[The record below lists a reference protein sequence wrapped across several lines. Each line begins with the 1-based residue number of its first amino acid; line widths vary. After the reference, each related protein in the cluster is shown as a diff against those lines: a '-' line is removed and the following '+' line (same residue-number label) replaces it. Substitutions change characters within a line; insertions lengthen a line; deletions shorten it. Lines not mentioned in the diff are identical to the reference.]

1 MTIARRI
8 ENMSLRGGFGLAA
21 TLGCLLSFAYNQP
34 INKYKELRE
43 VSARI
48 AVAMFA
54 IAVTFP
60 AAVTA
65 QEAGYMVK
73 PGDGLEISVW
83 KEPDLQGPVLVT
95 PDGSFS
101 FPLVGQVDARG
112 KTVTDLQQVITE
124 RLAKYISDPVVT
136 VSIREIRGNKVYVIG
151 QVNRPGE
158 FIVNPRVD
166 VIQALS
172 MAGGTTAFAAL
183 DDIRILRRT
192 GPKQESLEFDYN
204 AVVRGKSL
212 EQNIELR
219 AGDIVVVP

>member
-8 ENMSLRGGFGLAA
+8 ENMSLRGGFGSAA
-21 TLGCLLSFAYNQP
+21 TLRCPLRFACDQP

-43 VSARI
+43 VSGRF

-54 IAVTFP
+54 FAVTFP
-60 AAVTA
+60 AAVIA
-65 QEAGYMVK
+65 QEAGYTVK

-136 VSIREIRGNKVYVIG
+136 VSVREIRGNKVYVIG

>member
-1 MTIARRI
+1 MLNGFRTIWALLI
-8 ENMSLRGGFGLAA
+8 LAA
-21 TLGCLLSFAYNQP
+21 FAA
-34 INKYKELRE
+34 EA
-43 VSARI
+43 S
-48 AVAMFA
+48 
-54 IAVTFP
+54 
-60 AAVTA
+60 A
-65 QEAGYMVK
+65 QEAGYTIK
-73 PGDGLEISVW
+73 PGDGLDISVW
-83 KEPDLQGPVLVT
+83 KEPDLKLPVLVT
-95 PDGSFS
+95 PDGAFS

-112 KTVTDLQQVITE
+112 KTVTEITQVITE

-136 VSIREIRGNKVYVIG
+136 VSVREIRGNKVYVIG

-166 VIQALS
+166 VMQALS

-192 GPKQESLEFDYN
+192 GQNQESLEFDYN
-204 AVVRGKSL
+204 AVARGKAL

>member
-1 MTIARRI
+1 MLARLI
-8 ENMSLRGGFGLAA
+8 GVAILVGVALPALSL
-21 TLGCLLSFAYNQP
+21 
-34 INKYKELRE
+34 
-43 VSARI
+43 
-48 AVAMFA
+48 
-54 IAVTFP
+54 
-60 AAVTA
+60 A

-112 KTVTDLQQVITE
+112 KTVSELQQVITE
-124 RLAKYISDPVVT
+124 RLAKFISDPVVT
-136 VSIREIRGNKVYVIG
+136 VSVREIRGNKVYVIG

-166 VIQALS
+166 VMQALS
-172 MAGGTTAFAAL
+172 MAGGTTPFASL
-183 DDIRILRRT
+183 DDIRILRRD

-204 AVVRGKSL
+204 AVARGKDL
-212 EQNIELR
+212 TQNIELR

>member
-1 MTIARRI
+1 VLSRVIVVALVLSSAIPT
-8 ENMSLRGGFGLAA
+8 MSW
-21 TLGCLLSFAYNQP
+21 
-34 INKYKELRE
+34 
-43 VSARI
+43 
-48 AVAMFA
+48 
-54 IAVTFP
+54 
-60 AAVTA
+60 A

-112 KTVTDLQQVITE
+112 KTVSELQQVITE
-124 RLAKYISDPVVT
+124 RLAKFISDPVVT
-136 VSIREIRGNKVYVIG
+136 VSVREIRGNKVYVIG

-166 VIQALS
+166 VMQALS
-172 MAGGTTAFAAL
+172 MAGGTTAFASL
-183 DDIRILRRT
+183 DDIRILRRD
-192 GPKQESLEFDYN
+192 GAKQESLEFDYN
-204 AVVRGKSL
+204 AVARGKDL
-212 EQNIELR
+212 TQNIELR

>member
-1 MTIARRI
+1 
-8 ENMSLRGGFGLAA
+8 MSPRGGVGSEA
-21 TLGCLLSFAYNQP
+21 TLRCLSGFAYNHQ
-34 INKYKELRE
+34 IKKYKGLRE
-43 VSARI
+43 VFAKVLLAA
-48 AVAMFA
+48 AVAVA
-54 IAVTFP
+54 GILCNPGAVH
-60 AAVTA
+60 A

-124 RLAKYISDPVVT
+124 RLAKFISDPVVT
-136 VSIREIRGNKVYVIG
+136 VSVREIRGNKVYVIG

-166 VIQALS
+166 VMQALS

-183 DDIRILRRT
+183 DDIRILRRAGT
-192 GPKQESLEFDYN
+192 KQESLEFDYN
-204 AVVRGKSL
+204 AVARGKAL